1 MPAKVGHQEGTVYNP
16 MLLNG
21 TDAQLQK
28 LLMTGVVIAGKV
40 ARIQQEKLD
49 EFLLQLRNHLV
60 AHKIPGTLR
69 NLPFGLV
76 AGVLTERYGQLRLE
90 QIMKNVKLGKYTLL
104 SQSFCTMTKLWKS
117 NELDLRACTREDLC
131 KIPGVGMKTAS
142 FFILFTRPGVRMCCL
157 DTHILQY
164 MAEHKLADKIPR
176 QPRSEADYL
185 RLEQAFLKYCDE
197 KHPNE
202 SVADVDFNIWLER
215 NVGDKQKIKE
225 PDPNACHMCGGPADN
240 GEGWDGLCGNCADRE
255 ARRKGEI

>member
-49 EFLLQLRNHLV
+49 EFMLQMRNHLV
-60 AHKIPGTLR
+60 AHRDPAA
-69 NLPFGLV
+69 NHPPF
-76 AGVLTERYGQLRLE
+76 AQLLSILSLMSGE
-90 QIMKNVKLGKYTLL
+90 WKLKQLLLNVKLGKYNLL
-104 SQSFCTMTKLWKS
+104 MQSFPYMARQP
-117 NELDLRACTREDLC
+117 LDLRACTREDLC

-142 FFILFTRPGVRMCCL
+142 FFILFTRPGIRMCCL

-164 MAEHKLADKIPR
+164 MAEHKLADNIPR
-176 QPRSEADYL
+176 QPRNEKDYL

-202 SVADVDFNIWLER
+202 SVADVDFNIWLAR
-215 NVGDKQKIKE
+215 NVGDKQKSKE
-225 PDPNACHMCGGPADN
+225 PDPNTCHMCGGPADN

-255 ARRKGEI
+255 ARRKGEV